1 MAEISPS
8 ELAKI
13 ADYIAQESSP
23 EDIACME
30 RRMDDSPE
38 LREFVGY
45 LQKTQAVTAFRERV
59 SDLDS
64 ERRAE
69 QVLTRVSEV
78 VRDGKSGFYTPPQG
92 APPEKGDVSVKQT
105 IPAGDVAPYRSIFPA
120 GRAWQLPLFAAF
132 GILVAFSTWLFTSN
146 DGETRSS
153 DSFTYATSNGEQA
166 SVLLPDGSSVLLN
179 VGTRLTVPAD
189 YSASRRSLQLDGEA
203 FFSVEQSAKSPFT
216 VYAGSSATR
225 VLGTRFS
232 VRHYASDTAVVV
244 SVQEGRV
251 STQSLVLSAN
261 QSATVSGL
269 GVASRRPLQP
279 GEFSYISGILT
290 LDYQP
295 LIQAVPELNRW
306 YDVDI
311 RLASPDLAHER
322 ILGQFRKGSVSE
334 LMNIFEVILDLKVER
349 SGRIITLY
357 KR

>member
-23 EDIACME
+23 EDIVYME
-30 RRMDDSPE
+30 RRMDESPE

-45 LQKTQAVTAFRERV
+45 LQKTQALTAFREPV

-69 QVLTRVSEV
+69 QVLARVSEV
-78 VRDGKSGFYTPPQG
+78 VRGERSRPYTVPQG
-92 APPEKGDVSVKQT
+92 DTP
-105 IPAGDVAPYRSIFPA
+105 RSTPLI
-120 GRAWQLPLFAAF
+120 GRSRQLLLIAAF
-132 GILVAFSTWLFTSN
+132 GIMVAFSTWLFTSN
-146 DGETRSS
+146 DGETLSS

-166 SVLLPDGSSVLLN
+166 SVILPDGSSVLLN

-189 YSASRRSLQLDGEA
+189 YSASHRSLQLDGEA
-203 FFSVEQSAKSPFT
+203 FFSVEQSAKSPFV
-216 VYAGSSATR
+216 VYAGASATR

-279 GEFSYISGILT
+279 GEFSYITGILT

-295 LIQAVPELNRW
+295 LIQAIPELNRW